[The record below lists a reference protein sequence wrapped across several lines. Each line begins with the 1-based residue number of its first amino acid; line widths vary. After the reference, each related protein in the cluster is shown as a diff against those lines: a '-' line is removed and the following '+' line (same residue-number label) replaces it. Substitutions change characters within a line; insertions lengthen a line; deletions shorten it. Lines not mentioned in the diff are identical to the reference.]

1 MEQPTSKALNI
12 ATWVAQVILA
22 LLFGMAGVLKTF
34 TPMAELA
41 TKIPWTAEVP
51 ETLVR
56 FIGVSELL
64 GAIGILL
71 PAALRIRPRLTP
83 LAAAGLALV
92 MALAILF
99 HVARGEAQVIGVPI
113 VLGALAAFVAW
124 SRLRRAPVQ
133 ERA

>member
-1 MEQPTSKALNI
+1 MERETSNGWNI

-22 LLFGMAGVLKTF
+22 LLFGMAGALKTF

-51 ETLVR
+51 AMLVR

-99 HVARGEAQVIGVPI
+99 HLSRGEAQVIGLPL
-113 VLGALAAFVAW
+113 VLAALSAFVAW
-124 SRLRRAPVQ
+124 SRIRKVPVQ

>member
-1 MEQPTSKALNI
+1 MERETSNGWNI

-22 LLFGMAGVLKTF
+22 LLFGMAGVFKTF

-51 ETLVR
+51 AMLVR

-99 HVARGEAQVIGVPI
+99 HLARGEAQVIGFPI

-124 SRLRRAPVQ
+124 SRSRKVPVQ
-133 ERA
+133 GRA

>member
-1 MEQPTSKALNI
+1 MERETSNGWNI

-51 ETLVR
+51 AMLVR
-56 FIGVSELL
+56 FIGISELM

-99 HVARGEAQVIGVPI
+99 HLARGEAQVIAVPL
-113 VLGALAAFVAW
+113 VLGALSAFVAW
-124 SRLRRAPVQ
+124 SRFRKAPVQ
-133 ERA
+133 GRA

>member
-1 MEQPTSKALNI
+1 MERETSNGWNI
-12 ATWVAQVILA
+12 ATWVAQVILG

-51 ETLVR
+51 EMLVR

-99 HVARGEAQVIGVPI
+99 HIARGEAQVLGLPL
-113 VLGALAAFVAW
+113 VLAALSAFVAW
-124 SRLRRAPVQ
+124 SRFRKVPVQ
-133 ERA
+133 GRV